1 MYLTPFSIAF
11 AETTPFGELV
21 AVHLPP
27 GLDDEVPS
35 PVLER
40 LFPEERAVAEEAR
53 RRRRIEWC
61 GGRLALRLATERL
74 GVQPGPVLRG
84 ERGEPLLPAGLTASV
99 SHKRRLAA
107 ALVARAKLGTVGLD
121 LEELEPA
128 RLSIAPRVLRPE
140 EERELSALPEGE
152 RWASLATRFAVKEA
166 VYKALHPHV
175 RRFVRFSEASVR
187 LEPCAAPEVS
197 LHLEGGE
204 GPFQLETRAETRAGL
219 LIATVRISSP
229 SQ

>member
-1 MYLTPFSIAF
+1 MDLTPFSIPF

-27 GLDDEVPS
+27 GLDDEVPAE
-35 PVLER
+35 VLGG
-40 LFPEERAVAEEAR
+40 LFPEERAIAEEAR

-74 GVQPGPVLRG
+74 GVAPGPVLRG
-84 ERGEPLLPAGLTASV
+84 ERGEPLLPEGLTASV
-99 SHKRRLAA
+99 SHKRRIAA
-107 ALVARAKLGTVGLD
+107 ALVARAGQGTVGLD

-128 RLSIAPRVLRPE
+128 RMSIAPRVLRPE
-140 EERELSALPEGE
+140 EEEEVFALPEDR
-152 RWASLATRFAVKEA
+152 RWRSLATRFAVKEA

-175 RRFVRFSEASVR
+175 RRYVRFSEASVR
-187 LEPCAAPEVS
+187 LEPGAEPEVS

-204 GPFQLETRAETRAGL
+204 GPFRLEARAEARAGH
-219 LIATVRISSP
+219 LIASVRISSP
-229 SQ
+229 SR